1 MKKALIYVTILVG
14 ITSII
19 GACKK
24 EDDSSSTSTLS
35 APTGVTAT
43 AGASQVSLTWTVPSG
58 ASSHIVYWDNATG
71 VSSSSTAITVNSANY
86 YTHTGLDNGTT
97 YYYKVA
103 AVDSAGTAGTLSS
116 EVNATTY
123 KYLSS
128 TTTAS
133 GSITVGSETMS
144 GVYASECITSALST
158 LISAGRVP
166 SDTASYGFM
175 TVVTGS
181 DNISEE
187 SQFFTDSSCT
197 TNSVL
202 MKTQYDNVTVGSAS
216 GSNYPLTLTKA
227 RSLITAGTTA
237 GETYVEALWSGA
249 INVTVGTEHT
259 ETYTG
264 STNPR
269 YSLINLSSTTLYQ
282 SDVSS
287 SGTPSSVDDTA
298 LTKQ

>member
-1 MKKALIYVTILVG
+1 MKQLLFWMALIVG
-14 ITSII
+14 IVSLI
-19 GACKK
+19 GSCAKK
-24 EDDSSSTSTLS
+24 DDSTTTTTLS
-35 APTGVTAT
+35 APTGLTAT
-43 AGASQVSLTWTVPSG
+43 GGVSQVALDWTAVSG
-58 ASSHIVYWDNATG
+58 ASSYTVYWDNATG
-71 VSSSSTAITVNSANY
+71 VSSSSAAITSVSTDS

-103 AVDSAGTAGTLSS
+103 AVNSAGTGTLSS

-123 KYLSS
+123 KYVS
-128 TTTAS
+128 TSTTAS

-144 GVYASECITSALST
+144 GVYATICYTSNLSS
-158 LISAGRVP
+158 LISQSRAP
-166 SDTASYGFM
+166 SDTASYGFAL
-175 TVVTGS
+175 VVTGS
-181 DNISEE
+181 DNVSDE
-187 SQFFTDSSCT
+187 SMFFTDSSCT
-197 TNSVL
+197 TISL
-202 MKTQYDNVTVGSAS
+202 KQATQYDNVTVGSAS

-237 GETYVEALWSGA
+237 GETYVEALWNGA
-249 INVTVGTEHT
+249 INVTVGTEYT
-259 ETYTG
+259 DTYTG

>member
-1 MKKALIYVTILVG
+1 MKKALIYLTLLVG

-144 GVYASECITSALST
+144 GVYATECITSALST

-175 TVVTGS
+175 TVVSGS

-197 TNSVL
+197 TNSLL

-237 GETYVEALWSGA
+237 GETYVEALWGNS
-249 INVTVGTEHT
+249 INVTVGTEYT
-259 ETYTG
+259 DNYTG

-282 SDVSS
+282 SDVSE
-287 SGTPSSVDDTA
+287 SGTPSSVGDTG

>member
-1 MKKALIYVTILVG
+1 MKKALIYLTLLVG

-43 AGASQVSLTWTVPSG
+43 PGASQVSISWTVPYG

-71 VSSSSTAITVNSANY
+71 VSSSSTAITVNSGNY

-103 AVDSAGTAGTLSS
+103 AVNSAGTGELSS

-128 TTTAS
+128 TSTAS

-144 GVYASECITSALST
+144 GVYATECITTGLST

-197 TNSVL
+197 TNSL
-202 MKTQYDNVTVGSAS
+202 LLKTQYDNVTVGSAS

-227 RSLITAGTTA
+227 RTLLTAGTTA
-237 GETYVEALWSGA
+237 GETFVEALWSNS
-249 INVTVGTEHT
+249 INVTVGTEYT
-259 ETYTG
+259 DTYTG

-282 SDVSS
+282 SDVSE
-287 SGTPSSVDDTA
+287 SGTPSSVGNTA

>member
-1 MKKALIYVTILVG
+1 MKNIIFRFTLIVG
-14 ITSII
+14 IIAVI

-43 AGASQVSLTWTVPSG
+43 AGASQVSLTWTPPYG

-71 VSSSSTAITVNSANY
+71 VSSSSTAITVNSGNY

-103 AVDSAGTAGTLSS
+103 AVDSAGTGELSS

-144 GVYASECITSALST
+144 GVYATECITTALST

-197 TNSVL
+197 TNSL
-202 MKTQYDNVTVGSAS
+202 LLKTQYDNVTVGSAS

-227 RSLITAGTTA
+227 RSLVTAGTTA
-237 GETYVEALWSGA
+237 GETFVEALWSNS
-249 INVTVGTEHT
+249 INVTVGTEYT
-259 ETYTG
+259 DTYTG

-282 SDVSS
+282 SDVSE
-287 SGTPSSVDDTA
+287 SGTPSSVGDTG

>member
-1 MKKALIYVTILVG
+1 MKKALIYFTLIVG
-14 ITSII
+14 ITAII

-144 GVYASECITSALST
+144 GVYATECITTALST

-197 TNSVL
+197 TNSLL

-237 GETYVEALWSGA
+237 GETFVEALWSNS
-249 INVTVGTEHT
+249 INVTVGTEYT
-259 ETYTG
+259 DTYTG

-282 SDVSS
+282 SDVSE
-287 SGTPSSVDDTA
+287 SGTPSSVGNTA